1 MGRPSV
7 EQPVVQI
14 LVVVAITRV
23 GRLRT
28 KVEKGFK
35 GMASSQEL
43 VGAEE

>member
-7 EQPVVQI
+7 EHPVVQI

-23 GRLRT
+23 RRLRP
-28 KVEKGFK
+28 KVEKGFN

>member
-1 MGRPSV
+1 MGRPCV
-7 EQPVVQI
+7 EQSVVQI

-23 GRLRT
+23 RRLRT

-35 GMASSQEL
+35 GLARSQEL

>member
-1 MGRPSV
+1 MGRLSV

-28 KVEKGFK
+28 KVEKGFM
-35 GMASSQEL
+35 GMADSHEL

>member
-1 MGRPSV
+1 M

-23 GRLRT
+23 GRSRT

-35 GMASSQEL
+35 TMASSHEW